1 MLRRPLLPGKRT
13 QCAGAQGCCGG
24 LPWMRVPIR
33 TEVLI
38 TGVSVRGR
46 GERLV
51 RVGAGDEEG
60 AHSSWGLQGR
70 KDGVSFAWTCL
81 SQSIR
86 KALCFSAGPWKILL
100 PFYWPISSS
109 RDTVG
114 VVVRDTPGF
123 VSVPKSHAP
132 HGFRPWAPQLFSPA
146 PSHRICEEIG
156 GGLLRLALPPSSS
169 VAWDPH
175 LLPPG
180 CVLLFLSPCPVL
192 GAVAR
197 A

>member
-1 MLRRPLLPGKRT
+1 MCRGPGLLWWAPLDAGSHPDRGFNYGRVCEGQRGEVGKGGGRR
-13 QCAGAQGCCGG
+13 
-24 LPWMRVPIR
+24 
-33 TEVLI
+33 
-38 TGVSVRGR
+38 RGR
-46 GERLV
+46 GPQLLGPPGQERWRFLCLDLFV
-51 RVGAGDEEG
+51 TE
-60 AHSSWGLQGR
+60 HSES
-70 KDGVSFAWTCL
+70 
-81 SQSIR
+81 
-86 KALCFSAGPWKILL
+86 LCFSAGPWKILL

-114 VVVRDTPGF
+114 IVVRDTPGF